1 MMCYRQRELVPKKI
15 DRFPRLLVAKNFES
29 LDCRS
34 TIDGHDHERHRR
46 HHQLSHRQDPRQPM
60 PWPPQGTH
68 HQISSVARDVE
79 CFVHS
84 LILAV
89 VGTWQGLQAAT
100 PSADG
105 IESVMFTYRF
115 MEDQSTVFTDVQR
128 SEASPCTGGCAST
141 HTVDSAVNA
150 PWIHEGPTADYCVRT
165 GYREVHA
172 AGVCPEA
179 QLMAGSNSV
188 IYLTNDEGPVVRLL
202 RWVAGL
208 CGGSDLAVH
217 GCPEGQ
223 LMAGNSTIY
232 QNGLVQWLLR

>member
-1 MMCYRQRELVPKKI
+1 
-15 DRFPRLLVAKNFES
+15 S
-29 LDCRS
+29 LWTAGQPS
-34 TIDGHDHERHRR
+34 TAMTMSDTVVI
-46 HHQLSHRQDPRQPM
+46 
-60 PWPPQGTH
+60 
-68 HQISSVARDVE
+68 IN
-79 CFVHS
+79 S
-84 LILAV
+84 LIGKTRAN
-89 VGTWQGLQAAT
+89 QCPGLRKAAT